1 MTVADFVLKLFK
13 IGPREGGSD
22 HGQLATVG
30 MSESPFV
37 AMVTIVDV
45 FTVRTVVRLV
55 RLKGHLGMEN
65 SHHVYLVR
73 SV

>member
-45 FTVRTVVRLV
+45 FTVRTVVRL
-55 RLKGHLGMEN
+55 KGHLGMEN

>member
-45 FTVRTVVRLV
+45 FTVRTVVRL
-55 RLKGHLGMEN
+55 KGHLGVEN

>member
-13 IGPREGGSD
+13 IGPREGGSY
-22 HGQLATVG
+22 HGQLAIVG

-45 FTVRTVVRLV
+45 FTVRTVVRL
-55 RLKGHLGMEN
+55 KGHLGKEN